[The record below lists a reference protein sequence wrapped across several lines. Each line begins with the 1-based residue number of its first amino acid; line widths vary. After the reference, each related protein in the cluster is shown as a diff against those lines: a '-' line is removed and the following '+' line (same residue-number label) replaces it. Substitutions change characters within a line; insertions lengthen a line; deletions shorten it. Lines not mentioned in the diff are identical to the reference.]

1 MRANLRANIELAAQV
16 VIAIAVVVT
25 AGVLLKRTVFSG
37 PANGARLP
45 RLTAGE
51 RLNIP
56 TIDWAQND
64 KSLVFF
70 LKKDCPYC
78 TSSATLYRQLMDEAS
93 KRNVK
98 CIAVLPNSPEDARKY
113 LHYLE
118 LPFENIYTGPLE
130 TDKISGTPTIAFVD
144 KNGIVK
150 SVWIGAQ
157 SEREEEM
164 RETLVK
170 LFDS

>member
-1 MRANLRANIELAAQV
+1 MRASLRANIELVAQV
-16 VIAIAVVVT
+16 VVALAIVIT
-25 AGVLLKRTVFSG
+25 AGVLVKRTVFSAEG
-37 PANGARLP
+37 NGARLP
-45 RLTAGE
+45 TINVGE
-51 RLNIP
+51 RLNVP
-56 TIDWAQND
+56 TIDWAQNK

-78 TSSATLYRQLMDEAS
+78 TSSAALYRQLMDEAARR
-93 KRNVK
+93 KVK

-118 LPFENIYTGPLE
+118 LPFESIYTGPVE
-130 TDKISGTPTIAFVD
+130 DSKISGTPTVVFVD
-144 KNGIVK
+144 QNGIVK

-157 SEREEEM
+157 TEREKEM
-164 RETLVK
+164 RDTLVK

>member
-1 MRANLRANIELAAQV
+1 MRAGLRANIELTAQV
-16 VIAIAVVVT
+16 AVAIGIVIT
-25 AGVLLKRTVFSG
+25 AGFLVKRTVFSG
-37 PANGARLP
+37 LTNGARRP
-45 RLTAGE
+45 AITEGE
-51 RLNIP
+51 RLNVP
-56 TIDWAQND
+56 TIDWAQNN

-78 TSSATLYRQLMDEAS
+78 TSSADFYRQLMDEAS

-113 LHYLE
+113 LQYLE
-118 LPFENIYTGPLE
+118 LPFENIYTGPVE
-130 TDKISGTPTIAFVD
+130 GSKIQGTPTIVFVD
-144 KNGIVK
+144 KNGTVK

-157 SEREEEM
+157 ADREKEM
-164 RETLVK
+164 RDTLVQ

>member
-1 MRANLRANIELAAQV
+1 MRAGLRANIELAAQV
-16 VIAIAVVVT
+16 VVAVAIVIT
-25 AGVLLKRTVFSG
+25 AGVLVKRTVFPSQG
-37 PANGARLP
+37 SGARLA
-45 RLTAGE
+45 RINAGD
-51 RLNIP
+51 RLNVP
-56 TIDWAQND
+56 TVDWAQNK

-78 TSSATLYRQLMDEAS
+78 TSSADLYRQLMIEAT

-118 LPFENIYTGPLE
+118 LPFEDIYTGPLE
-130 TDKISGTPTIAFVD
+130 NSKISGTPTIVFVD
-144 KNGIVK
+144 KSGIVK

-157 SEREEEM
+157 TEREQEM
-164 RETLVK
+164 RDTLVQ

>member
-1 MRANLRANIELAAQV
+1 MRAGLRANIELAAQV
-16 VIAIAVVVT
+16 AVVIGIVIT
-25 AGVLLKRTVFSG
+25 GGFLVKRTVFPG
-37 PANGARLP
+37 LGNGARGP
-45 RLTAGE
+45 AITAGE
-51 RLNIP
+51 RLNVP
-56 TIDWAQND
+56 TIDWGQNN

-78 TSSATLYRQLMDEAS
+78 TSSAALYRQLMEEAS

-98 CIAVLPNSPEDARKY
+98 CIAVLPNSPEEARKY

-118 LPFENIYTGPLE
+118 LPFENIYTGPVE
-130 TDKISGTPTIAFVD
+130 ASKIQGTPTIVFVD

-157 SEREEEM
+157 TEHEKEM
-164 RETLVK
+164 RDTLVQ